1 MSTSNHGVNVVGWVE
16 ARERL
21 TPVDRENVFNFQS
34 WLGELAEQREF
45 RRENVRVVL
54 VGSVLTK
61 GRGEYNDIDL
71 IVLPIRGH
79 ERYFDGLLCTCMH
92 LYAIRD
98 MNVVEIER
106 IGDDYESYQDKE
118 SWLVT
123 MAKGKPLHILTFHP
137 LGHFGCEYVSVAFE
151 DFMAFEAE
159 KARTK
164 PRHYAI
170 ITPPET
176 VG

>member
-1 MSTSNHGVNVVGWVE
+1 MSTSKVRGAQEVSWVE

-21 TPVDRENVFNFQS
+21 ALVDRENVFNFQS
-34 WLGELAEQREF
+34 WLGELAEQREI

-71 IVLPIRGH
+71 IVLPTQGYELGFDTTLRSCMYQYRG
-79 ERYFDGLLCTCMH
+79 
-92 LYAIRD
+92 RD
-98 MNVVEIER
+98 MNVVEMEH
-106 IGDDYESYQDKE
+106 IGDCYEDKE
-118 SWLVT
+118 GWLLT
-123 MAKGKPLHILTFHP
+123 MKKGKPLHILTFHP